1 MRANTKPMTPE
12 ARERVIVR
20 TSFVGIGAN
29 LLLAAF
35 KTVVGLL
42 SNSIAVVLD
51 AVNNV
56 SDALS
61 SVITIIGTKLA
72 GRKPDKK
79 HPLGHGRYEYLA
91 SMLISIIVLYAGL
104 TSFIE
109 SVKKVVH
116 PEAASYSTASL
127 LIIAAAVAVKLL
139 LGGYV
144 RNVGRKTD
152 SGALVAS
159 GSDALMDAVLSAS
172 VLASAIVFILSGVS
186 LEAYVGMLIS
196 IFIVKSGIE
205 LLRDAL
211 DEILG
216 KRVDRAFL
224 EEIRQTICEETCV
237 SGAYDLIL
245 HNYGPDQYI
254 GSVHVEIPDTMTAEE
269 IDRMQRRIAQ
279 NVYRKHH
286 VVLTGIGIYAVDS
299 INTEAS
305 TMRAEITK
313 SVMEYEGVLQLHGFS
328 IDTENKT
335 IVFDIILDFDV
346 DDRERLYRD
355 IERSV
360 RERYPEYSVHITM
373 DIDI

>member
-1 MRANTKPMTPE
+1 MRANTEPMTPE

-104 TSFIE
+104 TSLIE

-127 LIIAAAVAVKLL
+127 LIIAVAVAVKLL

-216 KRVDRAFL
+216 KRVDRSFL
-224 EEIRQTICEETCV
+224 EEIRQTICEEICV

-328 IDTENKT
+328 IDSENKT

-355 IERSV
+355 IEHSV

>member
-1 MRANTKPMTPE
+1 MRANTEPMTPE

-104 TSFIE
+104 TSLIE

-127 LIIAAAVAVKLL
+127 LIIAVAVAVKLL

-216 KRVDRAFL
+216 KRVDRSFL
-224 EEIRQTICEETCV
+224 EEIRQTICEEICV

-328 IDTENKT
+328 IDSENKT
-335 IVFDIILDFDV
+335 TVFDIILDFDV
-346 DDRERLYRD
+346 DDSERLYRD
-355 IERSV
+355 IEHSV

>member
-20 TSFVGIGAN
+20 TSFVGICAN

>member
-1 MRANTKPMTPE
+1 MRANTEPMTPE

-20 TSFVGIGAN
+20 TSFFGIGAN

-104 TSFIE
+104 TSLIE

-127 LIIAAAVAVKLL
+127 LIIAVAVAVKLL

-216 KRVDRAFL
+216 KRVDRSFL
-224 EEIRQTICEETCV
+224 E
-237 SGAYDLIL
+237 
-245 HNYGPDQYI
+245 
-254 GSVHVEIPDTMTAEE
+254 
-269 IDRMQRRIAQ
+269 
-279 NVYRKHH
+279 
-286 VVLTGIGIYAVDS
+286 
-299 INTEAS
+299 
-305 TMRAEITK
+305 
-313 SVMEYEGVLQLHGFS
+313 
-328 IDTENKT
+328 
-335 IVFDIILDFDV
+335 
-346 DDRERLYRD
+346 
-355 IERSV
+355 
-360 RERYPEYSVHITM
+360 
-373 DIDI
+373 